1 MAPRTK
7 KGGKERTASGSS
19 EMNPA
24 VKNTP
29 KKTSV
34 KQPTTAQD
42 SPTPSIASSSTQRTR
57 STKTQKNEAVSKDTD
72 DEAKD
77 TDSSGEESN
86 EDEVNTTTPAVAS
99 DNE

>member
-42 SPTPSIASSSTQRTR
+42 SP
-57 STKTQKNEAVSKDTD
+57 
-72 DEAKD
+72 
-77 TDSSGEESN
+77 
-86 EDEVNTTTPAVAS
+86 
-99 DNE
+99 